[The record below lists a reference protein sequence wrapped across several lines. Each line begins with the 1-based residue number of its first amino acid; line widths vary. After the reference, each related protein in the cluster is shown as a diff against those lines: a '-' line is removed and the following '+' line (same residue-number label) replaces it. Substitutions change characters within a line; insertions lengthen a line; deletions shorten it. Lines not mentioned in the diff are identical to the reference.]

1 MGLPMYFAEFVK
13 VLKQKR
19 DSFLYVSVMLLFNII
34 RKQVHGPK
42 VVIHIIF
49 IGNLKNFFQ
58 SLLHYASIYFFLLTG
73 LLDGA
78 VAFTAKINSKFLKY
92 CGSTIIF
99 GYHLSYCYL
108 ICYFH
113 CVLIIILNILIPFY
127 LF

>member
-13 VLKQKR
+13 VLEQKR

-58 SLLHYASIYFFLLTG
+58 SLLHSASIYFFLLTG

-78 VAFTAKINSKFLKY
+78 VAFTAKVNSEFLKN
-92 CGSTIIF
+92 CGGTIVF
-99 GYHLSYCYL
+99 GYHLPYCYL
-108 ICYFH
+108 ICHLH
-113 CVLIIILNILIPFY
+113 CNLSLDLIF
-127 LF
+127 